1 MESCV
6 STFKR
11 TPSKNPCCHFSFSNI
26 PINRIGENFTYRLS
40 FIKSNMSVA
49 AFSGSFEFL
58 GSKISLI
65 TETKIRYEGILYRVD
80 TQECTLSLSG
90 GMSRL

>member
-1 MESCV
+1 
-6 STFKR
+6 
-11 TPSKNPCCHFSFSNI
+11 
-26 PINRIGENFTYRLS
+26 
-40 FIKSNMSVA
+40 MSVA

-90 GMSRL
+90 GMSRLSTIYIFYNHFEIPIFSSIFWY